1 MRKQI
6 KILVIGY
13 VWPEPKSSAAG
24 GRMLD
29 LLLLFIRQNWEVTF
43 ASPATESEFMAD
55 LDSLKIKKTNIE
67 LNNASFDD
75 FIKDLQPDIVLF
87 DRFMMEEQFG
97 WRVAETCPN
106 AIRIIDTVDLHFL
119 RNARQLALKEN
130 RETTFIDFHS
140 DMAKR
145 EIASILRSDISL
157 IISEFEMQLLT
168 DSFKIDASLL
178 YYLPLLTESIDE
190 TKVKTWKSFEEKIG
204 FVFIGNFLHE
214 PNWDAVKYLKEA
226 IWPLIRKELPEAELK
241 IYGAYPPQKALE
253 MHKPKEGFQVLGRA
267 DDADLVVSNARICL
281 APLRF
286 GAGVKGKLA
295 EAMLCGTP
303 SVTTDIGAEGMKG
316 DYDWNGSIA
325 NSATEIAKAAVA
337 LYRNKEAWNEAR
349 QNGITIIN
357 NRNPKELFEQKMIE
371 HWLSISNNREN
382 HRANNFLGALLQHHT
397 LSSTKYMARWIEAK
411 NKKH

>member
-1 MRKQI
+1 MSEQI

-29 LLLLFIRQNWEVTF
+29 LLLLFIRQNWKVTF
-43 ASPATESEFMAD
+43 ASPAAESEFMAD
-55 LDSLKIKKTNIE
+55 LDSLNIKKANIE
-67 LNNASFDD
+67 LNNASFDN
-75 FIKDLQPDIVLF
+75 FIKDLNPDIVLF

-119 RNARQLALKEN
+119 RNARQVALKEN
-130 RETTFIDFHS
+130 REATFIDFHS
-140 DMAKR
+140 DIAKR

-157 IISEFEMQLLT
+157 IISEFEMKLLT
-168 DSFKIDASLL
+168 ESFKLDHSLL

-190 TKVKTWKSFEEKIG
+190 TKIKTWKSFEEKRD

-214 PNWDAVKYLKEA
+214 PNWDAVRYLKEA
-226 IWPLIRKELPEAELK
+226 IWPLIRKELSEANLK
-241 IYGAYPPQKALE
+241 IYGAYPPQKAME
-253 MHKPKEGFQVLGRA
+253 MNKPKEGFQVLGRA
-267 DDADLVVSNARICL
+267 DDANLVVSNARVCL

-325 NSATEIAKAAVA
+325 NSATEIANAAIE
-337 LYRNKEAWNEAR
+337 LYKNKDAWNKAQ

-357 NRNPKELFEQKMIE
+357 NRNSKELFEQKMIE
-371 HWLSISNNREN
+371 HWHSVLNNKEN
-382 HRANNFLGALLQHHT
+382 HRANNFIGALLQHHT

-411 NKKH
+411 NKKG

>member
-1 MRKQI
+1 MGKQI
-6 KILVIGY
+6 KILAIGY

-97 WRVAETCPN
+97 WRVDETCPN

>member
-1 MRKQI
+1 MGKQI
-6 KILVIGY
+6 KILVVGY

-43 ASPATESEFMAD
+43 ASPAAESEFMAD
-55 LDSLKIKKTNIE
+55 LASLNIKKTTIE

-75 FIKDLQPDIVLF
+75 FIKDLNPDIVLF

-97 WRVAETCPN
+97 WRVAENCPN
-106 AIRIIDTVDLHFL
+106 TIRIIDTVDLHFL
-119 RNARQLALKEN
+119 RNARQIALKEN
-130 RETTFIDFHS
+130 REATFIDFHT
-140 DMAKR
+140 DIAKR

-157 IISEFEMQLLT
+157 IISEFEMRLLT

-178 YYLPLLTESIDE
+178 YYLPLLTESIEE
-190 TKVKTWKSFEEKIG
+190 TKVKTWKSFEEKRD

-226 IWPLIRKELPEAELK
+226 IWPLIRKELPEAQLK
-241 IYGAYPPQKALE
+241 VYGAYPPQKAME

-303 SVTTDIGAEGMKG
+303 SVTTNIGAEGMKG
-316 DYDWNGSIA
+316 EYDWNGSIA
-325 NSATEIAKAAVA
+325 NSASEIAKAAIE
-337 LYRNKEAWNEAR
+337 LYQNKETWNEAR
-349 QNGITIIN
+349 QNGIKIIN
-357 NRNPKELFEQKMIE
+357 NRNSKELFEQKMIE
-371 HWLSISNNREN
+371 HWHSVLNNKEN
-382 HRANNFLGALLQHHT
+382 HRTNNFIGALLQHHT
-397 LSSTKYMARWIEAK
+397 LSSTKYMSRWIEAK
-411 NKKH
+411 NKRG

>member
-1 MRKQI
+1 MSKQI

-24 GRMLD
+24 GRMLG
-29 LLLLFIRQNWEVTF
+29 LLLLFIQQGWNITF

-55 LDSLKIKKTNIE
+55 LDSLGIEKGNIE
-67 LNNASFDD
+67 LNNASFDV
-75 FIKDLQPDIVLF
+75 FIKDLGPDIVLF

-130 RETTFIDFHS
+130 RETTFIDFHT
-140 DMAKR
+140 DIAKR

-157 IISEFEMQLLT
+157 IISEFEIKLLI
-168 DSFKIDASLL
+168 DSFKIDRSLF
-178 YYLPLLTESIDE
+178 YYLPLITESVDDKKIE
-190 TKVKTWKSFEEKIG
+190 TWKSFEEKSD

-214 PNWDAVKYLKEA
+214 PNWDAVKYLKET
-226 IWPLIRKELPEAELK
+226 IWPLIRKELPEAQLK

-253 MHKPKEGFQVLGRA
+253 MHKPKEGFQVLGRT
-267 DDADLVVSNARICL
+267 DDANLVVSNARICL

-303 SVTTDIGAEGMKG
+303 SITTDIGSEGMRG
-316 DYDWNGSIA
+316 DYDWNGIIA
-325 NSATEIAKAAVA
+325 NSATEIAKAAVE
-337 LYRNKEAWNEAR
+337 LYQSKDAWNEAR
-349 QNGITIIN
+349 QNGINIIN
-357 NRNPKELFEQKMIE
+357 KRNAKELFEQKMID
-371 HWLSISNNREN
+371 HWLSILSNKEN
-382 HRANNFLGALLQHHT
+382 HRANNFMGALLQHHT
-397 LSSTKYMARWIEAK
+397 LSSTKYMSRWIEAK
-411 NKKH
+411 NKKG

>member
-1 MRKQI
+1 MGKQI
-6 KILVIGY
+6 KILIVGY

-29 LLLLFIRQNWEVTF
+29 LLLLFILQNWAVTF
-43 ASPATESEFMAD
+43 ASPAAESEYMAD
-55 LDSLKIKKTNIE
+55 LDSLNIKKATIE

-75 FIKDLQPDIVLF
+75 FIKDLNPDIVLF

-97 WRVAETCPN
+97 WRVVENCPN

-119 RNARQLALKEN
+119 RNARQIALKEN
-130 RETTFIDFHS
+130 REISFTDFHS
-140 DMAKR
+140 DIAKR

-157 IISEFEMQLLT
+157 IISEFEMDLLVQ
-168 DSFKIDASLL
+168 SFKIDPSLL
-178 YYLPLLTESIDE
+178 YYLPLLTESIDDE
-190 TKVKTWKSFEEKIG
+190 KMKTWKSFEEKRD

-214 PNWDAVKYLKEA
+214 PNWDAVRYLKEA
-226 IWPLIRKELPEAELK
+226 IWPLIRKKLPESQLM
-241 IYGAYPPQKALE
+241 IYGAYPPQKAMD
-253 MHKPKEGFQVLGRA
+253 MHKPKEGFHVLGRA

-325 NSATEIAKAAVA
+325 NSATEIAKAAIA
-337 LYRNKEAWNEAR
+337 LYQNKETWNEAR
-349 QNGITIIN
+349 QNGIKIIN
-357 NRNPKELFEQKMIE
+357 NRNSKELYEQRMIE
-371 HWLSISNNREN
+371 HWLSIFNNREK
-382 HRANNFLGALLQHHT
+382 HRAKNFMGALLQHHT

-411 NKKH
+411 NIRC

>member
-1 MRKQI
+1 MGKQI
-6 KILVIGY
+6 IILVIGY
-13 VWPEPKSSAAG
+13 VWPEPNSSAAG
-24 GRMLD
+24 SRMLD
-29 LLLLFIRQNWEVTF
+29 FLLLFIQQGWNITF
-43 ASPATESEFMAD
+43 ASPAAVSEFMAD
-55 LDSLKIKKTNIE
+55 LDSLCIKKTKIE
-67 LNNASFDD
+67 LNNTSFDD
-75 FIKDLQPDIVLF
+75 FIKDLNPDIVLF

-119 RNARQLALKEN
+119 RNARQIAFKEN
-130 RETTFIDFHS
+130 REVSLIDFHS

-157 IISEFEMQLLT
+157 IISEFEIKLLT
-168 DSFKIDASLL
+168 DSFKIDSSLL

-190 TKVKTWKSFEEKIG
+190 IKVKTWKSFEEKRDFI
-204 FVFIGNFLHE
+204 FIGNFLHE
-214 PNWDAVKYLKEA
+214 PNWDAVKYLKED
-226 IWPLIRKELPEAELK
+226 IWPLIRKQLPEAQLK
-241 IYGAYPPQKALE
+241 IYGAYPPQKAME
-253 MHKPKEGFQVLGRA
+253 MHKPKEGFQVLGRTEE
-267 DDADLVVSNARICL
+267 ADLVVSNARVSL

-325 NSATEIAKAAVA
+325 NSTTEIAKAAIE
-337 LYRNKEAWNEAR
+337 LYQNKEAWNEAR
-349 QNGITIIN
+349 QNGIKIIN
-357 NRNPKELFEQKMIE
+357 NRNSKELFEQKMIK
-371 HWLSISNNREN
+371 HYLSILNNREN

-411 NKKH
+411 NKRG